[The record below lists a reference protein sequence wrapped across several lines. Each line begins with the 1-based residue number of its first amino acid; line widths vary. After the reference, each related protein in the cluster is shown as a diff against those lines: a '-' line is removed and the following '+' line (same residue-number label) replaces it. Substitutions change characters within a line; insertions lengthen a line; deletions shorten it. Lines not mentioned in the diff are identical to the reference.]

1 MLRYR
6 VNPSTSEWKQDGVY
20 FLVESDW
27 LQQIIEHALRQAA

>member
-20 FLVESDW
+20 FLDESDC
-27 LQQIIEHALRQAA
+27 LQQIIEHALRQTA